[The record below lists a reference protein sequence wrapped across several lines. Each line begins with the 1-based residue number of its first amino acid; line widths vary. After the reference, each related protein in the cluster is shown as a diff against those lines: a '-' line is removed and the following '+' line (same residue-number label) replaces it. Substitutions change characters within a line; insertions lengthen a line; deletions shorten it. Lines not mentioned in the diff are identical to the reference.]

1 MSTPS
6 APSFAHGVGLI
17 AAREVVA
24 RLRSRSFTIQAL
36 LLIVGSFAAIVIGD
50 AVSSGSGGDRT
61 EVAVVQGVDVP
72 RAGLDVTEA
81 ADTAAAERLVRSGD
95 VEAAI
100 VPSDDPQG
108 YALVF
113 AEESDVSQSLV
124 LGLSASPSV
133 QVLDESS
140 QNAGLLYLVAFG
152 FGLVFLFAALTFGT
166 TIMQSVVEE
175 KQTRVVEILMSAV
188 SARALLAG
196 KIIGNSAM
204 ALAQIVGIAL
214 ASGLALAITGQTN
227 LVTLLGPSV
236 LWFVGFFA
244 VGFVLIAAL
253 FAASASLVSRQEDVG
268 GVTTPVMLLVMIP
281 YFLVVFFFD
290 DEAVLRVMSYVPIS
304 APVGMPVRI
313 FRGDTEWWE
322 PLLSLAIVL
331 AATVVVV
338 LLGAKVYERSLLR
351 TGGRVRLGEVLRG

>member
-1 MSTPS
+1 MSTAP

-17 AAREVVA
+17 TAREIVA

-36 LLIVGSFAAIVIGD
+36 LLIVGSFAAIVIGN
-50 AVSSGSGGDRT
+50 AVTSGTADDRT
-61 EVAVVQGVDVP
+61 AVAIVQGVEVP
-72 RAGLDVTEA
+72 TKGFDVTA
-81 ADTAAAERLVRSGD
+81 ADTAAQAERLVRDGD

-100 VPSDDPQG
+100 VPSDDAVG
-108 YALVF
+108 YGVVF
-113 AEESDVSQSLV
+113 AKAGDVSDSLV
-124 LGLSASPSV
+124 AQLSTSPAV
-133 QVLDESS
+133 RVLDTTS
-140 QNAGLLYLVAFG
+140 QDPGLLYLVAFG

-196 KIIGNSAM
+196 KILGNSVM

-214 ASGLALAITGQTN
+214 ASGIALAITGQNN
-227 LVTLLGPSV
+227 LVTALGPSV

-281 YFLVVFFFD
+281 YFLVIFFFD
-290 DEAVLRVMSYVPIS
+290 DTTVLRVMSYVPIS
-304 APVGMPVRI
+304 APVGMPIRI
-313 FRGDTEWWE
+313 FRGDAEWWE

-331 AATVVVV
+331 GTTVVVV